1 MTAPPSRKATVWAA
15 LLALFSVAILCAIAA
30 SLYEVWRADHAAAWP
45 TTEGTVVESRPILG
59 CARRGSTYTGYFAIV
74 RYQYRAGGVDHA
86 SDRVVFG
93 ASTCYAKEAAQS
105 ITAQFPPAARIK
117 VYFNPQAPA
126 EAVLVPGRV
135 DESTWTGIVFLF
147 FLLLITASATAM
159 IVVVSRSRGLVR
171 RPYPRPPDTGT

>member
-1 MTAPPSRKATVWAA
+1 MTAPPSRTATVWAA
-15 LLALFSVAILCAIAA
+15 LLALFSVAILCAIAY
-30 SLYEVWRADHAAAWP
+30 SLYEVWRANRAAAWP
-45 TTEGTVVESRPILG
+45 TTEGTVVESRSILG

-93 ASTCYAKEAAQS
+93 ASSCYAKEEARS
-105 ITAQFPPAARIK
+105 ITAQFPHGARIK

-135 DESTWTGIVFLF
+135 DESTWNGIVFLC
-147 FLLLITASATAM
+147 FLLVMTGSATGM
-159 IVVVSRSRGLVR
+159 LVLVSRTRGLAR